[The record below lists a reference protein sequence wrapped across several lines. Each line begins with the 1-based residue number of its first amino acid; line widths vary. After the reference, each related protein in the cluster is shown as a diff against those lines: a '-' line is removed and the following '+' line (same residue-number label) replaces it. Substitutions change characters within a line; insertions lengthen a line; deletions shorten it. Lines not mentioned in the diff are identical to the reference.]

1 MLVTADSEFFKVWDI
16 ESTRATGTL
25 PTGKIIPNSTSINSV
40 KRDPHNS
47 KSLGAT
53 IDEQVA
59 IFDVR
64 TEGKGLSFTA
74 HED

>member
-1 MLVTADSEFFKVWDI
+1 MITADSEFVKVWDI
-16 ESTRATGTL
+16 ESTRAAGTI
-25 PTGKIIPNSTSINSV
+25 PASKIIPNSTSINSV

-53 IDEQVA
+53 IDESVA

-64 TEGKGLSFTA
+64 TEGKCLSFLA